1 MLQIIFKKENFFF
14 LSQACA
20 PNLKEKLGDLV
31 PSYEI
36 IGSISQYMVKEHGF
50 NPDCKIVAFTGD
62 NPASLAGMR
71 LEEEDIAL
79 SLGTSDT
86 LMLCFKTPKPA
97 LEGHIFVNPIEGIV
111 YLVYFL
117 FYVLEDLVRILKN
130 CLTSFQFSREGVNR

>member
-1 MLQIIFKKENFFF
+1 MILSLF
-14 LSQACA
+14 SQACA

-36 IGSISQYMVKEHGF
+36 IGSVSQYMVNQHGF
-50 NPDCKIVAFTGD
+50 NATCKVVAFTGD

-71 LEEEDIAL
+71 LKEGDIAV

-97 LEGHIFVNPIEGIV
+97 LEGHIFVSPIEGTTCTI
-111 YLVYFL
+111 LFL
-117 FYVLEDLVRILKN
+117 IL
-130 CLTSFQFSREGVNR
+130 

>member
-1 MLQIIFKKENFFF
+1 MINVESLSNFFVIF
-14 LSQACA
+14 GQACA
-20 PNLKEKLGDLV
+20 PNLREKLGDLV

-36 IGSISQYMVKEHGF
+36 IGHISQYMVQEYGF
-50 NPDCKIVAFTGD
+50 SPDCKVVAFTGD

-71 LEEEDIAL
+71 LDKGDIAL

-111 YLVYFL
+111 YL
-117 FYVLEDLVRILKN
+117 I
-130 CLTSFQFSREGVNR
+130 

>member
-1 MLQIIFKKENFFF
+1 
-14 LSQACA
+14 
-20 PNLKEKLGDLV
+20 
-31 PSYEI
+31 
-36 IGSISQYMVKEHGF
+36 MVQEHGF

-117 FYVLEDLVRILKN
+117 FYVLEDFVRVLKN
-130 CLTSFQFSREGVNR
+130 CLSSFQFSRGVNR